1 MTKPL
6 ILAEEL
12 NQSNPG
18 AETIIKAQSTSN
30 SYSVSRAL
38 ILTLAAVFAI
48 SPFAIDS
55 YLPAMP
61 AMAQSMGVDISMVSV
76 TVSLYLLGLG
86 VGQLI
91 GGPLSDKKGRRLV
104 MVLGLG
110 IFALAS
116 VLLTTSVNI
125 GILWFWRIVQA
136 IGGGMALVGVP
147 ATIRDNTSGKESA
160 RLFSLIALI
169 MMIAP
174 SIAPTVGTLILTQA
188 GWRWI
193 FYFLAVFAILVTGL
207 VMVFIPSK
215 AVKVNTEKTEPKH
228 SAKDVGLLSVFK
240 EKRALGFMVA
250 QAFGYAVMMTFL
262 ANASMIYME
271 DFGVTPEHFS
281 VLFLANICGLITVNR
296 LNTFLLRW
304 HEPATLL
311 KGFLLMQVTG
321 GLILIASSIIAP
333 QMLYFAVTGF
343 VITIAA
349 NGGIMSNA
357 SACFLKFFG
366 HNAGSASAV
375 LGAVQYAVGAAISA
389 LSAFISMG
397 KPQPVMIVMLLTSSV
412 ALIGAVTADKRDRS
426 APQG

>member
-6 ILAEEL
+6 VLAEEL
-12 NQSNPG
+12 SQSNSG
-18 AETIIKAQSTSN
+18 AETIIKTKATSN

-61 AMAQSMGVDISMVSV
+61 AMAQSMNVDIALVSV

-91 GGPLSDKKGRRLV
+91 GGPLSDRKGRRLV
-104 MVLGLG
+104 MALGLG
-110 IFALAS
+110 IFALGS
-116 VLLTTSVNI
+116 VLLTTSPYI
-125 GILWFWRIVQA
+125 EILWFWRIVQA
-136 IGGGMALVGVP
+136 VGGGMALVGVP

-193 FYFLAVFAILVTGL
+193 FYFLAVLAILVTGL
-207 VMVFIPSK
+207 VMLFIPPK
-215 AVKVNTEKTEPKH
+215 KVSLKEDGPKP
-228 SAKDVGLLSVFK
+228 SAKECGLISVFK

-250 QAFGYAVMMTFL
+250 QSFGYAVMMTFL

-271 DFGVTPEHFS
+271 DFGVSAEHFS
-281 VLFLANICGLITVNR
+281 VLFLANIAGLITVNR

-321 GLILIASSIIAP
+321 GLILIASSVIAP

-389 LSAFISMG
+389 LSAVISMG

-412 ALIGAVTADKRDRS
+412 ALLGAVMADKRGRID
-426 APQG
+426 QLG

>member
-6 ILAEEL
+6 VLAEEL
-12 NQSNPG
+12 SQSNSG
-18 AETIIKAQSTSN
+18 AETIIKTQTTSN

-61 AMAQSMGVDISMVSV
+61 AMARSMNVDIALVSV

-104 MVLGLG
+104 MALGLG
-110 IFALAS
+110 IFALGS
-116 VLLTTSVNI
+116 VLLTTSPYI
-125 GILWFWRIVQA
+125 EILWFWRIVQA
-136 IGGGMALVGVP
+136 VGGGMALVGVP

-193 FYFLAVFAILVTGL
+193 FYFLAVLAILVTGL
-207 VMVFIPSK
+207 VMLFIPSK
-215 AVKVNTEKTEPKH
+215 KVSIEEAGSKP
-228 SAKDVGLLSVFK
+228 SAKECGLLPVFK

-250 QAFGYAVMMTFL
+250 QSFGYAVMMTFL

-271 DFGVTPEHFS
+271 DFGVSPEHFS
-281 VLFLANICGLITVNR
+281 VLFLANIAGLITVNR

-333 QMLYFAVTGF
+333 DMLYFAVTGF

-389 LSAFISMG
+389 CSAFISMG
-397 KPQPVMIVMLLTSSV
+397 KPQPVMIVMLLTSAV
-412 ALIGAVTADKRDRS
+412 ALTGAVMADKRDRL